1 MLQKLNL
8 FILILAVCAFLA
20 TFLLKGHPSGLS
32 NTQTTKQTHPMPA
45 STFKPPSGGVSSYLG
60 QSSEQVT
67 RKLGKP
73 ERKEPSPFGYEWWI
87 YGVNSESYLQLGMEK
102 GKVVTLFALG
112 DQLDTAPFKIN
123 ESAQVLLKKNPP
135 NEKPSLDYQGT
146 HIQFQLQKEELSTR
160 PLIKSGNHWVQLYF
174 DQFTGKLMG
183 VRYLTAGPLVIQRPY
198 SLVYQ
203 GTLPERPRM
212 SQQVQSQINQSEAR
226 EIFDISN
233 ILRSR
238 HHVPLLAWSP
248 QGAVA
253 AYLHSKEMDQR
264 HYFSHDSKWQGD
276 LKTRLETQHITFQM
290 AGENIAA
297 HYEDSISVS
306 IGWLN
311 SAEHR
316 KNLLNPSFTKLGVGV
331 YQDFYTQDFV
341 LPF

>member
-1 MLQKLNL
+1 M
-8 FILILAVCAFLA
+8 
-20 TFLLKGHPSGLS
+20 KGHPSGS
-32 NTQTTKQTHPMPA
+32 SKAEVTKQTQSETA
-45 STFKPPSGGVSSYLG
+45 STFKPPKSGVASYLG
-60 QSSEQVT
+60 LTSDEVIK
-67 RKLGKP
+67 KLGKP
-73 ERKEPSPFGYEWWI
+73 ERKEPSPFGYDWWV
-87 YGVNSESYLQLGMEK
+87 YGVNSENYLQIGINK

-112 DQLDTAPFKIN
+112 EKLNTSPFKIN
-123 ESAQVLLKKNPP
+123 ETAQVILKDHPP
-135 NEKPSLDYQGT
+135 AQKVSLNYQGT
-146 HIQFQLQKEELSTR
+146 QIQFQLQKEELATR
-160 PLIKSGNHWVQLYF
+160 PLLKSGPYWVQLYF

-203 GTLPERPRM
+203 GTLPKRPTE
-212 SQQVQSQINQSEAR
+212 SPTVQTKINQSEAK

-238 HHVPLLAWSP
+238 HYVRLLDWSP
-248 QGAVA
+248 KAAQA

-276 LKTRLETQHITFQM
+276 LRKRLETQHVTFQM

-316 KNLLNPSFTKLGVGV
+316 KNLLNPSFTQLGVGV
-331 YQDFYTQDFV
+331 YQDYYTQDFV

>member
-8 FILILAVCAFLA
+8 FILALAIVVFLV
-20 TFLLKGHPSGLS
+20 TYLIKGHPIGLS
-32 NTQTTKQTHPMPA
+32 TPYSIKQAEPMST
-45 STFKPPSGGVSSYLG
+45 STFKPPSSGVSSYLG
-60 QSSEQVT
+60 LTSEQVT
-67 RKLGKP
+67 RKLGDP

-87 YGVNSESYLQLGMEK
+87 YGVNSESYLQLGVEK

-112 DQLDTAPFKIN
+112 DQLNTAPFKIN
-123 ESAQVLLKKNPP
+123 ESAKVLLKKYPP
-135 NEKPSLDYQGT
+135 SQRVALDYQEN
-146 HIQFQLQKEELSTR
+146 HIQFQLQNEDLSTR
-160 PLIKSGNHWVQLYF
+160 PLIKSGDHWVQLYF
-174 DQFTGKLMG
+174 DKFTGKLMG

-203 GTLPERPRM
+203 GTLPDRPKV
-212 SQQVQSQINQSEAR
+212 SQHVQAQINQSESR

-238 HHVPLLAWSP
+238 HHVRLLTWSP
-248 QGAVA
+248 KAGEA
-253 AYLHSKEMDQR
+253 AYLHSQEMDDR

-276 LKTRLETQHITFQM
+276 LRKRLETQHVTFQM

-316 KNLLNPSFTKLGVGV
+316 KNLLNPSFTQLGVGV

>member
-8 FILILAVCAFLA
+8 SILLLAIGVFLV
-20 TFLLKGHPSGLS
+20 TFYLKGHPSGQLKADGFKQS
-32 NTQTTKQTHPMPA
+32 HSETTSA
-45 STFKPPSGGVSSYLG
+45 FKPPKSGVASYLG
-60 QSSEQVT
+60 LTSDVVIQ
-67 RKLGKP
+67 KLGKP
-73 ERKEPSPFGYEWWI
+73 ERKEPSSFGYEWWI
-87 YGVNSESYLQLGMEK
+87 YGVNTENYLQIGINK
-102 GKVVTLFALG
+102 GKVVTIFALG
-112 DQLDTAPFKIN
+112 DKLNTTPFKIN
-123 ESAQVLLKKNPP
+123 ESAQVILKDHPP
-135 NEKPSLDYQGT
+135 AQEVSLNYQGT
-146 HIQFQLQKEELSTR
+146 QIQFQLQKEELETR
-160 PLIKSGNHWVQLYF
+160 PLLKEGSYWVQLYF

-183 VRYLTAGPLVIQRPY
+183 VRYLTAGPLAVQRPY

-203 GTLPERPRM
+203 GTLPKRPM
-212 SQQVQSQINQSEAR
+212 VSPPVQAQINQSEAK
-226 EIFDISN
+226 EIFDIAN

-238 HHVPLLAWSP
+238 HHVQHLAWSP
-248 QGAVA
+248 EAAEA

-276 LKTRLETQHITFQM
+276 LRKRLETQHVTFQM

-311 SAEHR
+311 SPEHR
-316 KNLLNPSFTKLGVGV
+316 KNLLNPSFTQLGVGV